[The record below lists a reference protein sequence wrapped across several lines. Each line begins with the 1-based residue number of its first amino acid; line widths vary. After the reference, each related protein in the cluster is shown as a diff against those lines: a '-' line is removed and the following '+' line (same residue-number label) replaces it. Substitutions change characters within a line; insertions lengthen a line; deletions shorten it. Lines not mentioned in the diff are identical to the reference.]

1 LNEAMLLW
9 GFGLF
14 ALAALLLVL
23 ELFIPSG
30 GLLGGMAAL
39 SGIAG
44 VIAFFQHSTT
54 WGLTS
59 LAALMI
65 LSPVAVWMMFK
76 IWPYTPVGKAMILG
90 SPGTEGAEHA
100 RADAERREQERAAM
114 AALIGKQGSALTD
127 CRPVGQVEIEG
138 ERHEG
143 LAQGSVVER
152 GDRVK
157 VTGVDGMSL
166 KVRRVS

>member
-1 LNEAMLLW
+1 MLLW

-39 SGIAG
+39 AGIAG

-65 LSPVAVWMMFK
+65 LTPVAISMMIK

-90 SPGTEGAEHA
+90 SPGTEGADHA
-100 RADAERREQERAAM
+100 RADAEQREQERAQLAG
-114 AALIGKQGSALTD
+114 LVGQEGSALTD
-127 CRPVGQVEIEG
+127 CRPVGQVEIGG

-143 LAQGSVVER
+143 LAQGPTVAR
-152 GDRVK
+152 GDRVR
-157 VTGVDGMSL
+157 VVGVDGMSL
-166 KVRRVS
+166 RVRRI